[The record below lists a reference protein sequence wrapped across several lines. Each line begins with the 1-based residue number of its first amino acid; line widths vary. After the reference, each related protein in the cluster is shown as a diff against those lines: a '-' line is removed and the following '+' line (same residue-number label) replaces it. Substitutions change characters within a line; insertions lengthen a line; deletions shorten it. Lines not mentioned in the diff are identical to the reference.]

1 VTSSEWI
8 PGPANTWNEFNHRD
22 HIAGRKE
29 GVNIKEIKEMIQ
41 LMNENGLSEI
51 ELEKDGLKIKLKK
64 NIAGFIEQSIIAHDP
79 RPMHAAPAREA
90 ATRETTKPAASAKNV
105 IKSPMVGTFYAA
117 PTPDAP
123 PFVGVGSEV
132 QVGQVVCIIEAMKL
146 MNEIKSEVKGKIV
159 EISVNN
165 GDPVEF
171 GQVVFVVE

>member
-1 VTSSEWI
+1 M
-8 PGPANTWNEFNHRD
+8 A
-22 HIAGRKE
+22 

-64 NIAGFIEQSIIAHDP
+64 NVSGYIEQSISAHDS

-90 ATRETTKPAASAKNV
+90 ATPKEAAKPAAAKIV
-105 IKSPMVGTFYAA
+105 IKSPMVGTFYSA
-117 PTPDAP
+117 PTPDAA
-123 PFVGVGSEV
+123 PFVAVGSEV